1 MMTAFFAFLFAALVP
16 GLVIIGDGADR
27 VVGAMMGGLVP
38 GEGRVLWCI
47 SCISILFG
55 MCVGI

>member
-16 GLVIIGDGADR
+16 GLVIIGGADC

-38 GEGRVLWCI
+38 GEGQVLWCI
-47 SCISILFG
+47 SCISILVG

>member
-16 GLVIIGDGADR
+16 GLVIIGAGADC
-27 VVGAMMGGLVP
+27 VVCAMLGGLVP
-38 GEGRVLWCI
+38 GKGRVLWCI
-47 SCISILFG
+47 SCISILVG